1 MSWGSF
7 GAGLVAGVFLTAVAE
22 FIWDEIDRRR
32 TMKEFKE
39 EKEN

>member
-7 GAGLVAGVFLTAVAE
+7 GTGFLVGVILTAVAD
-22 FIWDEIDRRR
+22 FILDEIDRRR
-32 TMKEFKE
+32 TMKEFEK